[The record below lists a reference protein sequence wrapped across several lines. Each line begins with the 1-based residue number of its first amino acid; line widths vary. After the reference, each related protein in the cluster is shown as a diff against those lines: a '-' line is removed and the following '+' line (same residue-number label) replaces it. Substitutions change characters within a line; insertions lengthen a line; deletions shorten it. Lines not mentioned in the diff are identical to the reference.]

1 MRLKLF
7 VLLALFATLPLLA
20 QHTGVQGTVVDAKS
34 GLPVVGATVMLDNQ
48 GNAATTD
55 ALGMFLIDDAMQG
68 ADELLVLCYGY
79 KDWSQPVTVIAGEI
93 ENLGTI
99 QVEPVSFES
108 AEVMEYRNAV
118 ADMALSESQLE
129 DEEGNTQEVAL
140 LSGATDNPFYQA
152 SSYTFSTARFRIR
165 GYESQKTETYIN
177 SIPFN
182 DAVRFS
188 FNYSMT
194 GGLNQAFR
202 NKTIG
207 MGLEDNAYAFGG
219 IGGANNIKTF
229 AADYAP
235 GTRLSLAYTNGNYRW
250 RGMVTHATGLNRHGW
265 AMTVSAVARYA
276 DEGVY
281 PGSFYNSV
289 GYFLALQKVFN
300 PQHSLTLT
308 TFGAPTKRAANS
320 AIFEEAGLL
329 INNMYNPDW
338 GWQEGKKR
346 NSKVVESFDPTVI
359 LNWLWKPSD
368 GTSLN
373 TGFAYH
379 KTFYSKAAL
388 NWHDAADPRPD
399 YYRYLP
405 SYYDVNSEAFDLYFD
420 RWRSESEYT
429 QIRWDNLYQT
439 NYMNNLIADE
449 TGVEKGSTYMLE

>member
-7 VLLALFATLPLLA
+7 LLLALFATLPMLA
-20 QHTGVQGTVVDAKS
+20 QRAGVQGVVIDAKS
-34 GLPVVGATVMLDNQ
+34 GQPVVGATVILDNQ

-55 ALGMFLIDDAMQG
+55 TEGSFIIDDANPGPDQ
-68 ADELLVLCYGY
+68 LLVLAYGY
-79 KDWSQPVTVIAGEI
+79 NDWSGAVTIVAGMV

-108 AEVMEYRNAV
+108 AQALEFRNAV

-165 GYESQKTETYIN
+165 GYENNKTETYIN
-177 SIPFN
+177 GVPFN
-182 DAVRFS
+182 DAIRFS

-207 MGLEDNAYAFGG
+207 MGLEDNAYGFGG

-250 RGMVTHATGLNRHGW
+250 RGMVTHATGLNKHGW

-281 PGSFYNSV
+281 PGSFYNSW

-320 AIFEEAGLL
+320 AVYEEAC
-329 INNMYNPDW
+329 
-338 GWQEGKKR
+338 
-346 NSKVVESFDPTVI
+346 
-359 LNWLWKPSD
+359 
-368 GTSLN
+368 
-373 TGFAYH
+373 
-379 KTFYSKAAL
+379 
-388 NWHDAADPRPD
+388 
-399 YYRYLP
+399 
-405 SYYDVNSEAFDLYFD
+405 
-420 RWRSESEYT
+420 
-429 QIRWDNLYQT
+429 
-439 NYMNNLIADE
+439 
-449 TGVEKGSTYMLE
+449 